1 MDRFEKVDKLVDTI
15 MEDDMD
21 RFEKVDKIVDAIM
34 KLLPK
39 DPDPDKFW
47 CNGEEILT
55 NTESEAECLADFFDQ
70 LYGEG
75 TVTTGYY
82 DPVDDE
88 RNGMVDK
95 YTGYY
100 YVDFCGN

>member
-21 RFEKVDKIVDAIM
+21 RIGKVDKIVDAIM

-55 NTESEAECLADFFDQ
+55 KDGSEAECLANFFDQ

-75 TVTTGYY
+75 IVNTGYY
-82 DPVDDE
+82 DPVEDE
-88 RNGMVDK
+88 RDGAVDK

-100 YVDFCGN
+100 YVSFV

>member
-1 MDRFEKVDKLVDTI
+1 MERIEKVDKLVNAT

-21 RFEKVDKIVDAIM
+21 RIEKVNKIVDAIM
-34 KLLPK
+34 ELLPK
-39 DPDPDKFW
+39 EPDPGRFW

-55 NTESEAECLADFFDQ
+55 STENEAECLADFFDQ

-75 TVTTGYY
+75 TVNTGYY
-82 DPVDDE
+82 DPEEDK
-88 RNGMVDK
+88 RNNEVDK

-100 YVDFCGN
+100 YVNFV